1 MGIKDD
7 SRFLIRWSHDCP
19 KLFDE
24 LKNIDNEVLFPIW
37 RRIKAVK
44 ATG

>member
-1 MGIKDD
+1 MT
-7 SRFLIRWSHDCP
+7 